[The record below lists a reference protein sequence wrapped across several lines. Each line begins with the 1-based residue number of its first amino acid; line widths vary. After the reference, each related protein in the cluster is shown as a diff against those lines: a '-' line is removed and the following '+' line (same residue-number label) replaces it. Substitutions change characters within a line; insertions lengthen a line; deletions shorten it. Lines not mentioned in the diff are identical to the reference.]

1 MNQRVLSERQLGGLF
16 MKTIYGQSHRTHRTV
31 RLFLMLML
39 VGILTALIAGL
50 PQIWAANKHLITIEE
65 ANQAHDYAM
74 QYVENEVAYL
84 YGGRQSVEAYLA
96 ALADGKV
103 PGQDIGADAS
113 AVVVNAYRNV
123 IPNIRFFFDQ
133 SQKTLVADA
142 TSSVIANYNSVPISQ
157 DELVPGDLIF
167 FKDASGNINGIAIFS
182 EIKGEVIHFITASAN
197 QGKVVRTNAYF
208 HGAFWTNSF
217 AGYGRLQ
224 YAIAE

>member
-1 MNQRVLSERQLGGLF
+1 

-123 IPNIRFFFDQ
+123 IPNIRFFLIRV
-133 SQKTLVADA
+133 KRPVAD

-167 FKDASGNINGIAIFS
+167 FKDASETLTVSPSFR
-182 EIKGEVIHFITASAN
+182 N
-197 QGKVVRTNAYF
+197 QR
-208 HGAFWTNSF
+208 
-217 AGYGRLQ
+217 
-224 YAIAE
+224 